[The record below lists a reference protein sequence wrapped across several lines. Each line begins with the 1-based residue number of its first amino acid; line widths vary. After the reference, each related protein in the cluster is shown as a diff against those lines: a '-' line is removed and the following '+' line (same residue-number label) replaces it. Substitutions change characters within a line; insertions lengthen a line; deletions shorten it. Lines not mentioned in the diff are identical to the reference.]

1 MKLEEILDGVRSRT
15 AERAGRLGR
24 PELERR
30 AALSPV
36 PRDFRAALTGSRPPR
51 IIAEIK
57 RASPS
62 RGPIRPGLD
71 PVGTARGYQ
80 EAGAAAISVLTESGF
95 FRGSLADLAAVK
107 TAVSLPVLQKEFI
120 LEEYQIFEGRAA
132 GADAILLITAILPAD
147 RLAGLYRLS
156 RDLGL
161 APLVEVHDERE
172 LETALAL
179 GAELIGINNRNLK
192 SLEVNLETGRRL
204 LSLIPPDRT
213 AIIESGLKTR
223 EKIGEFLRLG
233 ARAFLI
239 GESLL
244 SRPDPAAAL
253 REMLT

>member
-1 MKLEEILDGVRSRT
+1 LKLEEILDGVRSRT
-15 AERAGRLGR
+15 AERAGRLDR